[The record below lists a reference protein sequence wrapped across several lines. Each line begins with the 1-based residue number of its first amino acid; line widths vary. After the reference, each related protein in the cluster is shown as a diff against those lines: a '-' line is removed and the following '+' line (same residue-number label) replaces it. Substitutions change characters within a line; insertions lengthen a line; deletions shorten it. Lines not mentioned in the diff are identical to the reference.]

1 MFKAVQAEVLI
12 AIGGVGLFLL
22 GMILLTDGLRH
33 LTGSALRQ
41 LLVRFTKTP
50 FRGAA
55 AGALSTAI
63 IQSSSATIVTA
74 VGFVGAGLL
83 TFPQGLGI
91 VFGANIG
98 TTFTGWL
105 VAVLGFKL
113 HLGQL
118 ALPLMLAGVL
128 LRLFARNRLVHVGW
142 ALVGFSLLF
151 VGIDAMQ
158 QGMAQLEGIVTPS
171 DFPPDTP
178 LGRIQ
183 LVLMGVVVTVVTQSS
198 SAGVATALVALAT
211 GAISFPQA
219 AAMVIGMN
227 VGTTVTAALATFGG
241 STAMRQTGYAHVIYN
256 VLIGILAFF
265 LLGPFSAAVQ
275 PWISQG
281 GVGNAQISLAAFHTM
296 FNTLGVILILPFSQ
310 PFAQL
315 VMRLVPEHGPLMV
328 QRLDERLLHEPAAAV
343 DALAATIEDITGVLV
358 GILTDLIKVRRK
370 SHLDETRLLAV
381 NSALAASRN
390 FLDQIRTEQSDLN
403 AHRRH
408 LESMHALDHLSR
420 LSHRCSQEKR
430 IRLLES
436 DSRLLKLSV
445 LLREAAQLLIEKD
458 QWQTADDRLDQLLQL
473 LERQQ
478 HLFREQTIELAA
490 KQRIGTQDTLSRLDS
505 IRWLHRVTHH
515 LRRIVY
521 HLRRAMEETSID
533 AEAPVRPPDLDV
545 D

>member
-1 MFKAVQAEVLI
+1 MLKAIQADVLI

-41 LLVRFTKTP
+41 LLVGFTKTP

-55 AGALSTAI
+55 AGAFSTAV

-98 TTFTGWL
+98 TTVTGWL

-128 LRLFARNRLVHVGW
+128 LRLFGRGRLLHVGW

-158 QGMAQLEGIVTPS
+158 QGMAQLEGVLTPS

-178 LGRIQ
+178 FGRMQ
-183 LVLMGVVVTVVTQSS
+183 LVLLGVLITVVTQSS
-198 SAGVATALVALAT
+198 SAGVATALVALAA

-241 STAMRQTGYAHVIYN
+241 STAMRQTGYAHVVYN
-256 VLIGILAFF
+256 VFIGILAFF
-265 LLGPFSAAVQ
+265 LLGPFSAVVQ

-281 GVGNAQISLAAFHTM
+281 GAGNAQISLAAFHTM
-296 FNTLGVILILPFSQ
+296 FNTLGVILVLPFSQ

-315 VMRLVPEHGPLMV
+315 VMRLVPERGPLMV
-328 QRLDERLLHEPAAAV
+328 QRLDERLLREPAAAV

-358 GILTDLIKVRRK
+358 GILTDLLDVQKK
-370 SHLDETRLLAV
+370 THLDETRLLAV

-390 FLDQIRTEQSDLN
+390 FLDQIRTERSDLN

-420 LSHRCSQEKR
+420 LSHRSSQEKR
-430 IRLLES
+430 IRQLGSDPHLLRFSGLLRGAAQSLLNKDNWQTAE
-436 DSRLLKLSV
+436 DKLDRLLKL
-445 LLREAAQLLIEKD
+445 LEK
-458 QWQTADDRLDQLLQL
+458 
-473 LERQQ
+473 QQ
-478 HLFREQTIELAA
+478 HLFRKQTIESAA
-490 KQRIGTQDTLSRLDS
+490 QQRIGTQDTLSRLDS
-505 IRWLHRVTHH
+505 IRWLHRVAHH
-515 LRRIVY
+515 LERILY

-533 AEAPVRPPDLDV
+533 AEAAVRPPDLDV